1 MVLELELELEAED
14 EDKLELEDKLDE
26 DDAALETGRE

>member
-1 MVLELELELEAED
+1 MVLELELEAED

>member
-1 MVLELELELEAED
+1 MVLELALEAED